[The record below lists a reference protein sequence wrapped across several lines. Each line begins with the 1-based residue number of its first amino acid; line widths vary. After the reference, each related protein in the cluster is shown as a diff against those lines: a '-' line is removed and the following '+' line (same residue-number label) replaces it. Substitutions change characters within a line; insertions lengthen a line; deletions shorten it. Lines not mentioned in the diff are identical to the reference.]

1 MGGFFS
7 KPKAPAPPPGPSQA
21 ELDSIAR
28 REKQAEETKAR
39 ESREIAA
46 RKRTRRGSQGLMTT
60 FIGRK
65 PEEETGQQTLGP
77 NRNPRS
83 YG

>member
-7 KPKAPAPPPGPSQA
+7 PPKPKAPPGPSRA
-21 ELDSIAR
+21 ELDAIAR
-28 REKQAEETKAR
+28 RERQAEQTKAR

-46 RKRTRRGSQGLMTT
+46 RKRTRRGSQGLMTA
-60 FIGRK
+60 FVRRR
-65 PEEETGQQTLGP
+65 PEDQGGQQTLGP
-77 NRNPRS
+77 SRNPRD

>member
-46 RKRTRRGSQGLMTT
+46 RKRTRREP
-60 FIGRK
+60 RK
-65 PEEETGQQTLGP
+65 RRRCYRTKAEHAQTCGW
-77 NRNPRS
+77 NP
-83 YG
+83 

>member
-7 KPKAPAPPPGPSQA
+7 KPKMPAPPPGPSKA
-21 ELDSIAR
+21 ELDAVAR
-28 REKQAEETKAR
+28 REAQAEKEKAR

-46 RKRTRRGSQGLMTT
+46 RKRTRRGSASLMTA
-60 FIGRK
+60 FVGRT
-65 PEEETGQQTLGP
+65 PETQQAQETLGP
-77 NRNPRS
+77 GRNPRS

>member
-7 KPKAPAPPPGPSQA
+7 APKRPAPPPGPSRA
-21 ELDSIAR
+21 ELDAIAR
-28 REKQAEETKAR
+28 RERQAEQTKAR

-46 RKRTRRGSQGLMTT
+46 RKRTRRGSQGLMTA
-60 FIGRK
+60 FMGRR
-65 PEEETGQQTLGP
+65 PEDQGGQQTLGP
-77 NRNPRS
+77 SRNPRD

>member
-7 KPKAPAPPPGPSQA
+7 APKPKAPPGPSKA
-21 ELDSIAR
+21 ELDAIAR
-28 REKQAEETKAR
+28 RERQAEQTKAR

-46 RKRTRRGSQGLMTT
+46 RKRTRRGSQGLMTA

-65 PEEETGQQTLGP
+65 PEDQGGQQTLGP
-77 NRNPRS
+77 SRNPRD